1 MKVILKGGSFEK
13 NREIEKFFMEN
24 IFPILEFGIAIE
36 ESESII
42 IVHEKKTDATVERYV
57 DPTAEV
63 IVELTEEARNLAK
76 DGNTDQEEMKR
87 RSGKFYD
94 EALAI
99 MEIERLQPS
108 FSVEYYSCRYKP
120 PQNKT

>member
-13 NREIEKFFMEN
+13 NREIEKFFMEY

-36 ESESII
+36 DSTGKIF
-42 IVHEKKTDATVERYV
+42 VYEKKGAGTVERYV

-63 IVELTEEARNLAK
+63 VVELTQEAINLVK
-76 DGNTDQEEMKR
+76 DGNADNEKLKR
-87 RSGKFYD
+87 KSGKFYD

-99 MEIERLQPS
+99 IQIESLRPP
-108 FSVEYYSCRYKP
+108 FSVEYYSCRYTP
-120 PQNKT
+120 PLSKK